1 MKATIHLGRWFGVP
15 VGLHYSWFIIAGL
28 ITVSLVS
35 AFHQQNPAWGP
46 IIVWATA
53 VAAALIFFV
62 CIALHELA
70 HAMVARMGGLQVR
83 GITLFALGGVA
94 QISREASSPS
104 WEFGIAVVGP
114 IASAIIGLA
123 CQIAAAALG
132 WQSDLPAPSPLAGL
146 LGWLG
151 FVNIVLAIFNLIP
164 GFPLDGGRMLRA
176 AIWAFL
182 GDADRATRIAAA
194 VGQGIAFMLIAIGIS
209 GVLLRGDFGG
219 LWLSFIGWFLLEAA
233 RANYVAAEINRRL
246 RGVRVADLVTRNCA
260 QVGANATVEEV
271 VNAHLLDGM
280 TPCFVVGRDGQPI
293 AVLTSEQLSRM
304 PRASRAQVTVDE
316 IVRPLNETPAVDLD
330 TPATTALE
338 VMNREH
344 VTQLPV
350 VDHGHLEGVV
360 AQSNI
365 LRRLQLEPALKA

>member
-1 MKATIHLGRWFGVP
+1 MNATIRLGRWFGVP
-15 VGLHYSWFIIAGL
+15 IGLHYSWFVIAVL
-28 ITVSLVS
+28 ITVSLVG
-35 AFHQQNPAWGP
+35 AFHTQNPAWGSFM
-46 IIVWATA
+46 VWFTA
-53 VAAALIFFV
+53 LAAALLFFV

-70 HAMVARMGGLQVR
+70 HAIVAQMGGLTVR

-114 IASAIIGLA
+114 IASAIIGLG

-132 WQSDLPAPSPLAGL
+132 WQADLPAPSPLAGL

-151 FVNIVLAIFNLIP
+151 YVNIALALFNLIP

-176 AIWAFL
+176 AIWAFS
-182 GDADRATRIAAA
+182 GDADRSTRVAAA
-194 VGQGIAFMLIAIGIS
+194 IGQGIAFLLIAFGIS
-209 GVLLRGDFGG
+209 SVLLRGNFGG
-219 LWLSFIGWFLLEAA
+219 LWLAFIGWFLLEAA
-233 RANYVAAEINRRL
+233 RANYVAAEIARRL
-246 RGVRVADLVTRNCA
+246 RGVRVADLMTRNVA
-260 QVGANATVEEV
+260 QVGANATVEDV
-271 VNAHLLDGM
+271 VNAHLLDSM
-280 TPCFVVGRDGQPI
+280 APVFVVGRDGQPI
-293 AVLTSEQLSRM
+293 AVVTQDEVSRM

-316 IVRPLNETPAVDLD
+316 IVRPLDETPVVDPD

-338 VMNREH
+338 VMSREH
-344 VTQLPV
+344 VSQLPV
-350 VDHGHLEGVV
+350 VDHGHIEGVV